1 MALAIRKAPTAFSLQ
16 PTGKNSKPV
25 KDKPYLEWLHELP
38 CIVTGKTPVEAAHIS
53 YAAPE
58 YGKLGR
64 GKSQKE
70 SDRWAV
76 PLHAE
81 QHRRQHSMNER
92 EYWQSVGI
100 NPCIVALSLHAI
112 CPDTQ
117 RALLIINSL
126 RRPDLTPRGELD
138 QPGYGEDRD

>member
-1 MALAIRKAPTAFSLQ
+1 MFRVRRDPEAFTMQ
-16 PTGKNSKPV
+16 PTGKNSAPV

-64 GKSQKE
+64 AKSQKE

-76 PLHAE
+76 PLHKDE
-81 QHRRQHSMNER
+81 HDRQHSMNER
-92 EYWQSVGI
+92 KYWRSVGI
-100 NPCIVALSLHAI
+100 DPCSVALSLHAAF
-112 CPDTQ
+112 PDTE
-117 RALLIINSL
+117 RGLLIIRSRRAQPL
-126 RRPDLTPRGELD
+126 RAEEID
-138 QPGYGEDRD
+138 